1 MNFEKY
7 TTEELKSISEKLD
20 ILIDSTIRQ
29 DEQIKQA
36 KHDIDDVKKN
46 IIPEAV
52 KNANTKVK
60 YLIVSSVLSYAV
72 GIIAF
77 FVTKYIL

>member
-77 FVTKYIL
+77 FITKYIL